1 MNLDLGGLGLLW
13 GDDRICAELSK
24 DCARILTGSCY
35 LMLDIGCARLRDDG
49 LRKGVGRSLEG
60 F

>member
-1 MNLDLGGLGLLW
+1 MMPGFGQDCGRSVAGFRLEIDFILDL
-13 GDDRICAELSK
+13 
-24 DCARILTGSCY
+24 
-35 LMLDIGCARLRDDG
+35 GCARLRDDG